1 MEREASPAADGRPVE
16 LPVGPF
22 DDTQTNEY
30 KERGDYEGFHYG
42 LSSYK
47 TKVVKRLPHPRESN
61 WTCLSWNPYRGGQ
74 IVSCGSDGTWAVHDA
89 FAALQLKPTE
99 GAKSVLACEMP
110 TRLNSCCWAAA
121 DILIAAAEDSVASL
135 WDIRQAPKEP
145 IGKVTCKGSP
155 INCLATTPLKPE
167 LFVCGGDDGLLQL
180 YDRRRL
186 CGAVHTLEGPSA
198 AVHTLE
204 GPSACKVS
212 AVSFSLQKP
221 SFLLSGDSNKYTFL
235 WDLEKAGEEQDPED
249 AEDGPP
255 ELLLVASVAND
266 NQLHIWQP
274 KGSVFFEEESERE
287 EDADELE

>member
-1 MEREASPAADGRPVE
+1 
-16 LPVGPF
+16 
-22 DDTQTNEY
+22 
-30 KERGDYEGFHYG
+30 
-42 LSSYK
+42 
-47 TKVVKRLPHPRESN
+47 
-61 WTCLSWNPYRGGQ
+61 TCLSWNPYRGGQ
-74 IVSCGSDGTWAVHDA
+74 IVSCGSDGTWTVHDA

-135 WDIRQAPKEP
+135 WDIRQAPTEP

-155 INCLATTPLKPE
+155 INCIATTPLKPE

-186 CGAVHTLEGPSA
+186 CAAVHTLEGPSA

-204 GPSACKVS
+204 GPTACKVS

-221 SFLLSGDSNKYTFL
+221 SFLLSADSNKYTFL

-255 ELLLVASVAND
+255 ELLFTHGGHRADVYDASWNCEEQFPHLVASVAND

-274 KGSVFFEEESERE
+274 KSSVFFEEESERE